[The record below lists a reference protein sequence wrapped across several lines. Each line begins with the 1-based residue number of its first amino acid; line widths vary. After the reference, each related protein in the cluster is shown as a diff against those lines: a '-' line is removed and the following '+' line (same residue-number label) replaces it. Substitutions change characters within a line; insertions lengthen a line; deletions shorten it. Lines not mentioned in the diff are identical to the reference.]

1 MATQRD
7 AAKLYTDLQAQTA
20 EQVSA
25 KEARTAAQLTAERVR
40 LAEMREARET
50 RREVQAE
57 QAHLNAEDRSRMGAV
72 VWVVGAACLGLI
84 AFLLPWAALVQWATT
99 GDTGRYV
106 LTVLAFGAL
115 ILGGLVWR
123 AWRAR

>member
-7 AAKLYTDLQAQTA
+7 AAKLYEQLQADA
-20 EQVSA
+20 
-25 KEARTAAQLTAERVR
+25 AAQAEAFQRAVDADWYR
-40 LAEMREARET
+40 RHPDERPARIG
-50 RREVQAE
+50 QL

-72 VWVVGAACLGLI
+72 VWIVGAACLGLL
-84 AFLLPWAALVQWATT
+84 AFVLPWAALVQWAAT

-106 LTVLAFGAL
+106 LTLLAFGAL

-123 AWRAR
+123 AWRARK